1 MNPVRALCTVAA
13 LGLVVGAQSVIDVP
27 VATATTSAVSLVS
40 ATSEGLAGDG
50 FSAPTMITP
59 NGRYALFSSTV
70 ADLVD
75 GEANPAGI
83 LQVYLR
89 DLQSGTTELI
99 SRNAQETP
107 GDDDSYGGFV
117 SANGRYVAFTSAASN
132 LVSGDT
138 NGFADAFLRDRV
150 TGTVERISV
159 RPDGSQIPVGGWAG
173 PVSVNGHVALFGS
186 FGAVT
191 PQTQYY
197 NDGCTFVRNRST
209 GTTTDLLGATTKLGH
224 PYPYPSSGASL
235 NGSGGL
241 AVVAAANLLP
251 DDNDQ
256 QQGYL
261 VDLSSGAVQRLTD
274 AVGGGPSDG
283 AFDGGTLSFDGRF
296 VAYTSEATDLDA
308 VHPAATTSAYLYD
321 RQTGVTENVGR
332 GANGPLDDLA
342 MTPSVSEDGR
352 YVAFASSAS
361 NVVAPAT
368 PAGRTL
374 AYVLDRGTDTTELAS
389 VSGSG
394 ARPDDNVSLSQFALT
409 DDASG
414 LLAGAD
420 AGNLLPAPG
429 ASAAQVLLFSRAT
442 AHPAVS
448 VGGIT
453 DGANYE
459 FGAVPVATCQVS
471 DPLDGTVS
479 FAATLT
485 GPTGARSA
493 DGLGAV
499 TVTCSYTDGARA
511 TGTAQAAYAV
521 VDTTGPVI
529 STPTALT
536 VAATGPHT
544 PVTFTVSAADL
555 VSGVRPVGCQ
565 PASGN
570 GFAVG
575 LTTVTCTAGDRDG
588 NTTSVAFPVTVTDV
602 AAPVVTAPAAQVA
615 EATGSDGA
623 VVDYPA
629 VSAQDDVDGSLS
641 PDCDHASGARFPLGV
656 TTVTCT
662 ATDAHGNTGTAAF
675 AVTVQ
680 DASAPVVTAP
690 AAQVAEAT
698 GSDGAVVDYPA
709 VSAQDDVDG
718 SLSPDC
724 DHASG
729 ARFPLGVTT
738 VTCTATDAHGNTGT
752 AAFAVTVQDT
762 TAPEVE
768 VPATVV
774 VEASGPL
781 GTAVDL
787 PAVTVHDAVDGSL
800 DPHCTAISG
809 QDFGLGDTQVTCTA
823 TDARGNIGTGTF
835 TVRVRDTTAPV
846 LTVPA
851 DLTLEATGPDGAVVN
866 YPAVTAQDTVDGPL
880 PVTCLPV
887 SGETFGLGVT
897 TVTCTAADAHGNT
910 GTATFTVTVTDSTA
924 PTLAVPANL
933 TVEAT
938 GEDGA
943 QVDVPDAQALDLVD
957 LVVGVECDHGGRQRF
972 GHGVTTVACTATDA
986 HGNRTSGS
994 FTVTVTQD
1002 VPVVQVPAKITVE
1015 ATGPDG
1021 ASVQY
1026 PDATATDPF
1035 GLALQ
1040 PSCTP
1045 AAGSTFALGETTVTC
1060 LAADAAGGVG
1070 RNHFVVDV
1078 VDTTPP
1084 VLGAVAARSTVAD
1097 SRSGRT
1103 VSFPLPTAADTVSG
1117 AVTAS
1122 CDPASGSLFGLGTT
1136 TVTCTAT
1143 DEAGNAA
1150 HESFPVTVAYAWH
1163 LRNGE
1168 LVDHGRYRY
1177 GQHVQVRVHLDGASR
1192 PVHAARLL
1200 LWASRIS
1207 EETGAGDV
1215 RATQELTPTRGNA
1228 FSYDPATGDYLL
1240 ELDTRLLA
1248 PGTWQFRLDLGQGVP
1263 TIATVTLAP

>member
-680 DASAPVVTAP
+680 D
-690 AAQVAEAT
+690 
-698 GSDGAVVDYPA
+698 
-709 VSAQDDVDG
+709 
-718 SLSPDC
+718 
-724 DHASG
+724 
-729 ARFPLGVTT
+729 
-738 VTCTATDAHGNTGT
+738 
-752 AAFAVTVQDT
+752 T